1 MTSYLQKLELLDQA
15 YAIQFY
21 SEKKIKDDVDVE
33 AFINKASFLGSN
45 SQHEVLNLHWN
56 SVYIFHSSMCGECR
70 SLFDCKPIKAG
81 ECMLK
86 VPHSVKLT
94 QDSLPPKVSSLL
106 RKDVSN
112 RTKLALVILLHQKLG
127 QASKWDPYMS
137 SLPPDWNALTVVLIS
152 LGRAL
157 FNALPL
163 LPITHGMKCNG
174 FFFGLHYYLPL
185 RTLSLYVQ
193 FKGRG
198 VEGVTLALHFHLA
211 LVGVKVL
218 TGVVAIGYS
227 VFIVFLLL
235 PMFSYSANYHYFL
248 LEFFSRSR
256 SPVKPER
263 STERAERRSRSP
275 RRIRASPP
283 PSKGMKRNPSP
294 EDGSLAE
301 KEKEAAINYL
311 DGVIEKL
318 RDTKESRI
326 EEPIFMLLIIGCRL
340 STIIY
345 KSALLYLAYTSVESL
360 SDSFKLDLAFD
371 LSLSALLGENV
382 YNFGELLAHP
392 IVESARD
399 KAVYQGF
406 REYDGRVKIES
417 RIYRCKPINLSYY
430 TSTRKRANVL
440 IERNMTDYGNLS
452 GPEIGFYLIKT
463 SSIIVIILNSSSL
476 SLMLLKLCLFFITNA
491 Y

>member
-1 MTSYLQKLELLDQA
+1 MDNQLPPPPLPIVDKDDESREAQQIESDNKEMAPGNEVELNKGKRRPAFNLYLQKLELLDQA

-45 SQHEVLNLHWN
+45 SQHDDQDLEKAKANRLAT
-56 SVYIFHSSMCGECR
+56 
-70 SLFDCKPIKAG
+70 IKNI
-81 ECMLK
+81 LK
-86 VPHSVKLT
+86 AKRYLLLLWSPLLPST
-94 QDSLPPKVSSLL
+94 QDIVSLSL
-106 RKDVSN
+106 S
-112 RTKLALVILLHQKLG
+112 ALCTLQ
-127 QASKWDPYMS
+127 MS
-137 SLPPDWNALTVVLIS
+137 SLKDEESPKGSLLFSFTIEREDGRVVPLVQYVVCLAMTEAIKDLALRNGIPPLNVRIKWPNYLYLDGLKVEMPIRKSVIS
-152 LGRAL
+152 LTNNQINRRGR
-157 FNALPL
+157 
-163 LPITHGMKCNG
+163 
-174 FFFGLHYYLPL
+174 
-185 RTLSLYVQ
+185 
-193 FKGRG
+193 
-198 VEGVTLALHFHLA
+198 
-211 LVGVKVL
+211 
-218 TGVVAIGYS
+218 
-227 VFIVFLLL
+227 
-235 PMFSYSANYHYFL
+235 SYSRTPSPPRHGRSRSPSRSRSY
-248 LEFFSRSR
+248 SRSR

-399 KAVYQGF
+399 KG
-406 REYDGRVKIES
+406 
-417 RIYRCKPINLSYY
+417 
-430 TSTRKRANVL
+430 
-440 IERNMTDYGNLS
+440 
-452 GPEIGFYLIKT
+452 
-463 SSIIVIILNSSSL
+463 
-476 SLMLLKLCLFFITNA
+476 
-491 Y
+491 